1 MGSLVPKL
9 AELLNK
15 EYKLHKGVRKAVSSL
30 SRELDSA
37 HAALRKV
44 AEVPPE
50 QLNEQVRNWAREVR
64 EASYDMED
72 VLDTFLVRVE
82 EGPEHTYPD
91 GVKRLLEKIGSWSS
105 IFRKVKIRHEI
116 AKAIGDINKQL
127 EEVAERRGRYR
138 VDDIIAA
145 PVITSIIDPR
155 LSTLYEDATKLVGI
169 DKARDELISMLSSS
183 AQHGASNKKMMIVSI
198 VGLAGL
204 GKTTL
209 AKTIYDNIQVDFD
222 CWAFIPVGQ
231 NAHPEKVFRDMLID
245 LDKTR
250 CTMNPNFLIFDI
262 RQLIDELRLVLA
274 NKRYLGL
281 RRAQVDKLPMEI
293 GKLQFLSTLDLG
305 DDWGQTSIKELPS
318 TILRL
323 TRLMFL
329 FVENIM
335 VKFPKGLNN
344 LTSLEKLRTVR
355 VDPYNVGI
363 VEELGHLTLLRE
375 LDIKIV
381 MGREGL
387 DKKQGKA
394 LVDSL
399 SNLHK
404 MECLCINNFGSG
416 ADLMEKFWVP
426 PSCLR
431 KLAFSVI
438 QMENN
443 GRTFST
449 LPKWINPATLFLIS
463 YLRIAVQKVRQVDIQ
478 VLGTLPSLRYLLL
491 EVTGLIWK
499 RPAEEK
505 FMVSTNAFPVVRVCK
520 FLFFASVPSMFPAG
534 SMPKVEHLD
543 FSLRVWDFPS
553 GDFDFN
559 DLTMSHF
566 PALQSVSV
574 RLYRRLLKDSEEEV
588 MEVENALRRSA
599 AVHHNRPRIQI
610 IRSFARIR
618 EAKGRFQQIHEAYQV
633 LSNDK
638 RRALYDA
645 GMYDPLND
653 DQEEVNG
660 FHDFL
665 QEMVSLMATVGREC
679 HFFQWI
685 DGPDKY
691 DPRIM
696 LFPYDNKASS
706 PYAEFERWVPLPPDP
721 EPMEEDEML
730 AVSTRRMHSPPLCKC
745 GYPPELEIPLE
756 ELSYIPFFRCAMIGQ
771 DGWRLCDFQ
780 EYVYGPKPLWAEAGN
795 IEDYIT
801 GKKDAPLI
809 KDISILCQCGVVAR
823 VGVVPSELGYGYF
836 YGNTIDKYEWG
847 TRRCDWESFHG
858 DIMIIN
864 NTERMLS
871 EEKAKYLQKKR
882 DEVRREYGVPSPPS
896 WIVTTIKHE
905 MNTDSEGALMYWRRN
920 KDKFPDVAQWK
931 TLTSYMKEEGISCY
945 GMWKHSTDLM
955 RWARSTLDDLHDPVV
970 QERWRMDHQLKRE
983 EEVRQENATRE
994 AARQERYFARLE
1006 ETRRKEREQHARAA
1020 TTARASNWFQSPESG
1035 NENEPMSID
1044 NQSPE
1049 SEGNKYNIV

>member
-274 NKRYLGL
+274 NKRYLI
-281 RRAQVDKLPMEI
+281 VI
-293 GKLQFLSTLDLG
+293 
-305 DDWGQTSIKELPS
+305 DDIWDIPTWKMISHA
-318 TILRL
+318 
-323 TRLMFL
+323 FDD
-329 FVENIM
+329 
-335 VKFPKGLNN
+335 NN
-344 LTSLEKLRTVR
+344 LESRIIITTR
-355 VDPYNVGI
+355 NV
-363 VEELGHLTLLRE
+363 E
-375 LDIKIV
+375 
-381 MGREGL
+381 
-387 DKKQGKA
+387 
-394 LVDSL
+394 
-399 SNLHK
+399 
-404 MECLCINNFGSG
+404 
-416 ADLMEKFWVP
+416 
-426 PSCLR
+426 
-431 KLAFSVI
+431 
-438 QMENN
+438 
-443 GRTFST
+443 
-449 LPKWINPATLFLIS
+449 
-463 YLRIAVQKVRQVDIQ
+463 IAQHKVRQVDIQ

-599 AVHHNRPRIQI
+599 AVHQNRPRIQI

-618 EAKGRFQQIHEAYQV
+618 ENVSKTAVCQSKSRHRDTRRVPLPRPRTCEAKGRFQQIHEAYQV

-665 QEMVSLMATVGREC
+665 QEMVSLMATVGREN
-679 HFFQWI
+679 HR
-685 DGPDKY
+685 DSV
-691 DPRIM
+691 
-696 LFPYDNKASS
+696 SS
-706 PYAEFERWVPLPPDP
+706 
-721 EPMEEDEML
+721 
-730 AVSTRRMHSPPLCKC
+730 
-745 GYPPELEIPLE
+745 
-756 ELSYIPFFRCAMIGQ
+756 Q
-771 DGWRLCDFQ
+771 
-780 EYVYGPKPLWAEAGN
+780 
-795 IEDYIT
+795 
-801 GKKDAPLI
+801 
-809 KDISILCQCGVVAR
+809 
-823 VGVVPSELGYGYF
+823 
-836 YGNTIDKYEWG
+836 
-847 TRRCDWESFHG
+847 
-858 DIMIIN
+858 
-864 NTERMLS
+864 
-871 EEKAKYLQKKR
+871 
-882 DEVRREYGVPSPPS
+882 
-896 WIVTTIKHE
+896 
-905 MNTDSEGALMYWRRN
+905 
-920 KDKFPDVAQWK
+920 
-931 TLTSYMKEEGISCY
+931 
-945 GMWKHSTDLM
+945 
-955 RWARSTLDDLHDPVV
+955 
-970 QERWRMDHQLKRE
+970 
-983 EEVRQENATRE
+983 
-994 AARQERYFARLE
+994 
-1006 ETRRKEREQHARAA
+1006 
-1020 TTARASNWFQSPESG
+1020 
-1035 NENEPMSID
+1035 
-1044 NQSPE
+1044 
-1049 SEGNKYNIV
+1049 